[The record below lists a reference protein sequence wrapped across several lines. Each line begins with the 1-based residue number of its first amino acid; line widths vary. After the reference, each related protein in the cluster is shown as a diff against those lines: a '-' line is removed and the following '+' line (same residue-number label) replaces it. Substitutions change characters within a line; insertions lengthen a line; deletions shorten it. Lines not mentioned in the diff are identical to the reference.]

1 MTADFDSVREL
12 ADTVLFEGYMLYPYR
27 ADDPKNRI
35 RWQFGVLAPPGFVA
49 ADPSEHSRL
58 QTDCLLEGGA
68 TEVSVQVRFLHVQ
81 RRTVQR
87 ASDEGFVDAAALDVG
102 NATYLPWDEAVV
114 FESVTT
120 FDLHRAEARETAVHL
135 DVPAVD
141 ETEQLR
147 DDTGAVVGRLVRRR
161 EALQSRLSCWVEA
174 LPGPYGVRRLRL
186 RLDNLTQWSP
196 NGSAEPD
203 RPAALR
209 HALVAAHL
217 VIAAPGG
224 AFVSLIDPPEW
235 ARSYAEGRVQEGVFP
250 VLAGPA
256 GDRSLVLASP
266 IILYDHP
273 MVAPESALQFC
284 DATEMDEMLTLRTL
298 TLTDEEKRLVR
309 GSDTRGA
316 ALMNEL
322 DSLPP
327 ELLDRL
333 HGAIRSMSAVARP
346 AAAASPVAPQA
357 PDEIPPWLDENVD
370 ASFHPDTD
378 AVLVGGVRLARG
390 AVVRLRP
397 GARRADAQ
405 DMFLEGRRATV
416 EAVLSDLDGGQHLAV
431 SLDDLAEDGVN
442 PHGRYLYFAPDEV
455 EPIGADA

>member
-12 ADTVLFEGYMLYPYR
+12 ADTVLFDVFMLYPHLGEV
-27 ADDPKNRI
+27 PTNLI
-35 RWQFGVLAPPGFVA
+35 RLQLGVLPPPGFVA

-87 ASDEGFVDAAALDVG
+87 ASEEGFIGAAALDVG

-114 FESVTT
+114 FESVAT

-147 DDTGAVVGRLVRRR
+147 DGTGAVAGRLVRRR
-161 EALQSRLSCWVEA
+161 EALQARLSCWVET

-186 RLDNLTQWSP
+186 RLDNQTSWSG

-217 VIAAPGG
+217 VIAAPGA
-224 AFVSLIDPPEW
+224 AFISLIDPPEW

-309 GSDTRGA
+309 GSVPPSRGTR
-316 ALMNEL
+316 
-322 DSLPP
+322 
-327 ELLDRL
+327 
-333 HGAIRSMSAVARP
+333 ARTP
-346 AAAASPVAPQA
+346 S
-357 PDEIPPWLDENVD
+357 
-370 ASFHPDTD
+370 
-378 AVLVGGVRLARG
+378 
-390 AVVRLRP
+390 
-397 GARRADAQ
+397 GARSCA
-405 DMFLEGRRATV
+405 
-416 EAVLSDLDGGQHLAV
+416 SI
-431 SLDDLAEDGVN
+431 
-442 PHGRYLYFAPDEV
+442 
-455 EPIGADA
+455 IGASAAGAGASSSTPCSITYTVPGVPPRCTASTMTTRSYGSSS